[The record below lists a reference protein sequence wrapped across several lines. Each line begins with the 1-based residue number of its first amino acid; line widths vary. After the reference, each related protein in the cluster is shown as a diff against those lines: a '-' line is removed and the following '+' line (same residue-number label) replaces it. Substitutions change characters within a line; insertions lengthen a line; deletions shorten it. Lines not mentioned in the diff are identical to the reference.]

1 MPSTPQ
7 LSHDQRAVLA
17 NLLQAKQ
24 LDLQRGRAVQLQGQS
39 QAESAR
45 QTLLQDPDDTSQCAG
60 DQEVAGTVANIDSGE
75 FNAVSSALQR
85 IHRAGYGLCTDC
97 QAAIPFD
104 RLRLAPQT
112 LRCAACQT
120 LHERKPIP

>member
-45 QTLLQDPDDTSQCAG
+45 QTLLQDPDDTSQRAG